1 MWGETMTSKSYMH
14 PFALTAAMHHI
25 PRQTYTLNDTLA
37 LRLETL

>member
-1 MWGETMTSKSYMH
+1 MWGETMTSKSYIH

-25 PRQTYTLNDTLA
+25 PRQTHNPNDTLA